1 MLNLIK
7 ADAKK
12 ILRSISFR
20 IVPVAIV
27 VMVAMLC
34 GIFAGLKYIVE
45 SEELSAMLGASAESL
60 SMLGAIASTGYDMT
74 LMNLQSDTLIYILII
89 IFLSVSAFDF
99 SAGTV
104 KNLLSIGQ
112 SKDSIYFSKLVT
124 TLVWGT
130 LTVIFYV
137 IVSTLFGYLVMQS
150 TPTLEE
156 IGNIAIIGLRQ
167 LPVYLTM
174 LCCGHMLVFS
184 MQRTVPSILIYIG
197 SFMLFETVV
206 PIIDMAIDSTVKVSW
221 LMPLYQLIALTE
233 IDVPLECILTVYISS
248 AVYILSSIFGGYF
261 KFKKS
266 EIK

>member
-7 ADAKK
+7 ADSKK
-12 ILRSISFR
+12 ILRSISFW

-27 VMVAMLC
+27 AMVAMVC
-34 GIFAGLKYIVE
+34 GIFAGLKYIIE

-60 SMLGAIASTGYDMT
+60 SVLGAIANTGYDMT
-74 LMNLQSDTLIYILII
+74 LMNLQSDTLIYVLII
-89 IFLSVSAFDF
+89 VFLSVSAFDF

-112 SKDSIYFSKLVT
+112 SKATIYFSKLVT
-124 TLVWGT
+124 MLVWGT
-130 LTVIFYV
+130 LAVIFYV
-137 IVSTLFGYLVMQS
+137 AISALLGYLFMPS
-150 TPTLEE
+150 TPTAEE

-167 LPVYLTM
+167 LPIYISM

-184 MQRTVPSILIYIG
+184 MQKTVPAILIYIG

-206 PIIDMAIDSTVKVSW
+206 PIIDMAIDSTIKVSW

-233 IDVPLECILTVYISS
+233 IDVSLECILTVYISC
-248 AVYILSSIFGGYF
+248 AAYILSCILGGYF